1 MVDTAA
7 VVRGAARSLALF
19 LICAVAVPVAVA
31 ATVLAT
37 FVFAPL
43 PATLPEA
50 RPTVASRITHVYAID
65 ASGTRQEIALFRE
78 FEQNSPVGKADIP
91 TVLKQAVIAAE
102 DRSFYSHGGIDP
114 RGNLRALLADVRGR
128 QLAQGGSTITQQYV
142 KNAFVGQ
149 ERTLMRKIR
158 EAILASQLDRQVDK
172 DEILFRYL
180 SDIYLGEGIFGVGAA
195 AESYF
200 RKPVNQLT
208 ASEAA
213 MLAGLIP
220 APSRYEPRGNAQ
232 LAESKRRLVLEKM
245 RKQGYLTPDA
255 YDTALAQPVWLAVK
269 GAPPAGQPVTLVHP
283 APQQNTRF
291 PYFVDYV
298 RRYLEDRYGRDK
310 VFRGGL
316 DVTVTLDPDLQAKA
330 EASVA
335 ETLNGTAPPLEMS
348 LVAVEPPT
356 GYVKALVGGRD
367 FNAPSGQ
374 VNLALGGCPVHRS
387 DIKIDVDASCWSDP
401 TVEGGGLGRQPG
413 SSFKPFV
420 LAAAL
425 SRGFEP
431 TKVYPAP
438 STFVIPEKDCR
449 RSATN
454 KCTISN
460 NEGGGGGSAT
470 IQQATIRSIN
480 TVYAQLVRDVGC
492 KETADMARDLGLT
505 SAWYS
510 PSFHTC
516 SGTYALGVIDVSPLD
531 MASSFGVFAARGERL
546 APTPVLEVAER
557 TADGQRRVLEDNT
570 RRQPTRALEQ
580 IVADAVNEILTG
592 TITSGTARAA
602 DIGRPAAGKTG
613 TAQNFTNAWF
623 VGYTPTLS
631 TSVWMG
637 YSNDQKTPL
646 RGIKGVDKVF
656 GGTLPARTWQ
666 RFMKQALASVPVTK
680 FSDAPPIKDL
690 ASALRRGARGGFDP
704 GDQRPLVPTD
714 PGGPYLVD
722 EPVPVVAPPS
732 TPGPFP
738 IFPPPPV
745 SGPLAGLP
753 GFGGGTTTT
762 TVPTTTPTTR
772 PRPLLGGPP

>member
-1 MVDTAA
+1 TAT
-7 VVRGAARSLALF
+7 
-19 LICAVAVPVAVA
+19 
-31 ATVLAT
+31 TVLAT
-37 FVFAPL
+37 FLFAPL
-43 PATLPEA
+43 PARLPEP

-65 ASGTRQEIALFRE
+65 SAGNREEIALFRE
-78 FEQNSPVGKADIP
+78 FEQNTPVKKADIP
-91 TVLKQAVIAAE
+91 TALKQAVISAE

-114 RGNLRALLADVRGR
+114 RGSLRALWADVRGR
-128 QLAQGGSTITQQYV
+128 QITQGGSTITQQYV
-142 KNAFVGQ
+142 KNAFVGE
-149 ERTLMRKIR
+149 ERTLVRKLR

-180 SDIYLGEGIFGVGAA
+180 SNIYLGEGIYGVGAA

-200 RKPVNQLT
+200 RKPVGDLT
-208 ASEAA
+208 VSESAL
-213 MLAGLIP
+213 LAGLIP
-220 APSRYEPRGNAQ
+220 APSRYEPRGNPE
-232 LAESKRRLVLEKM
+232 LAESKRRIVLGIMLAE
-245 RKQGYLTPDA
+245 GYITTQQHA
-255 YDTALAQPVWLAVK
+255 AAEAEPVWLLAS
-269 GAPPAGQPVTLVHP
+269 GPAPGPATVVHP

-298 RRYLEDRYGRDK
+298 RRYLEAEYGHER

-316 DVTVTLDPDLQAKA
+316 DVVVTLDPALQAQA
-330 EASVA
+330 EVSVA
-335 ETLNGTAPPLEMS
+335 ETLLGTAAPLEMS

-367 FNAPSGQ
+367 FAASE
-374 VNLALGGCPVHRS
+374 VNLALGGCPRQRE
-387 DIKIDVDASCWSDP
+387 DLKIDVAASCWTEPS
-401 TVEGGGLGRQPG
+401 VEGGGLGRQPG
-413 SSFKPFV
+413 SAFKPFV

-438 STFVIPEKDCR
+438 STFKIPDCR
-449 RSATN
+449 VTATD

-470 IQQATIRSIN
+470 IVRATTSSIN

-492 KETADMARDLGLT
+492 PQTAQTARDLGIT

-531 MASSFGVFAARGERL
+531 MASSFGVFAARGER
-546 APTPVLEVAER
+546 ARPTPVLQVVER
-557 TADGQRRVLEDNT
+557 TADGGRRILEDNSEPART
-570 RRQPTRALEQ
+570 RVLDQ
-580 IVADAVNEILTG
+580 IVADAVNEILRG

-613 TAQNFTNAWF
+613 TGQNFTNAWF

-637 YSNDQKTPL
+637 YSNNQKTPL
-646 RGIKGVDKVF
+646 RGIAGVDKVF

-666 RFMKQALASVPVTK
+666 RFMKKAVADVPVTE
-680 FSDAPPIKDL
+680 FSDVPPITDL
-690 ASALRRGARGGFDP
+690 ASALRRDARGGFDP
-704 GDQRPLVPTD
+704 GDRRPPVEAAT
-714 PGGPYLVD
+714 GGPYLV
-722 EPVPVVAPPS
+722 EE
-732 TPGPFP
+732 
-738 IFPPPPV
+738 PPPPV
-745 SGPLAGLP
+745 EAPPPVVFGPGPLAPPGPVAPPGIGPLLP
-753 GFGGGTTTT
+753 FP
-762 TVPTTTPTTR
+762 VPTSVPSPPTTR
-772 PRPLLGGPP
+772 PRTVLPPP